1 MLRDKITKTIANSMM
16 AVNPARSCKLSRS
29 NCIRFPRLFF
39 ANVTLPDRSQ
49 CAEEGGAQGNDVE
62 ALGFFG
68 SRFEPLKPIPHS
80 GGEGC
85 RGGAHRAQTSPPAP
99 TSFEALGEALKPRL
113 GAFWSLGVHFASAM
127 RSGSY
132 GSGEVSTAAYP
143 VLVAVCL
150 SDRGPAP

>member
-29 NCIRFPRLFF
+29 NCIRFPHLFI
-39 ANVTLPDRSQ
+39 ANLTLPDRSQ
-49 CAEEGGAQGNDVE
+49 CVDEGGAQGNDVE

-68 SRFEPLKPIPHS
+68 SRFEPLKPIPHG

-85 RGGAHRAQTSPPAP
+85 RGGCVSRSELSAP

-132 GSGEVSTAAYP
+132 GSGEVSTAASP